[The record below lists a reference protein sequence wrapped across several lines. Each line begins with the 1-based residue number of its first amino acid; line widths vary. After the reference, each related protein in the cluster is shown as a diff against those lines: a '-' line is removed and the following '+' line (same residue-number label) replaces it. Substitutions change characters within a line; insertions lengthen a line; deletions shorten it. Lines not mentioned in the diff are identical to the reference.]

1 MKIIQWLIILFTR
14 EKTTMTDTAATPAT
28 DQVAA
33 PEPEATAVTAVE
45 SEVQT
50 PLAQAKAKFDEFVE
64 FVEHGLKV
72 LGKDAEADLVA
83 LKDKFR

>member
-1 MKIIQWLIILFTR
+1 
-14 EKTTMTDTAATPAT
+14 MTDTTAATAVDT
-28 DQVAA
+28 VAVT
-33 PEPEATAVTAVE
+33 PSTEATAVTAVE

-83 LKDKFR
+83 LKDKFQ